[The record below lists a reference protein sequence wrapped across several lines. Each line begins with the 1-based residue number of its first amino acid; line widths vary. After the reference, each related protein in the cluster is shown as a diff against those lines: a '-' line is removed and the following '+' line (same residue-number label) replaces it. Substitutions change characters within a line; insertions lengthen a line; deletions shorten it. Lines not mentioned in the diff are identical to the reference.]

1 MPGACR
7 TRTASVCPR
16 FCSSRHSRVCRHTVP
31 SAEQTAHGESQ
42 QLAGRDS
49 TGCVPRPASPAPPTA
64 GFAIKTRI
72 QFELGGCRV
81 RDTGKPQ
88 LPEQKGCCGAQ
99 EGFTSLLSGVNRPA
113 LSCRCCHPHMMVVG
127 MTQEFLHGK
136 GNLPWLGGCR
146 EQGSEQV
153 SP

>member
-1 MPGACR
+1 M
-7 TRTASVCPR
+7 
-16 FCSSRHSRVCRHTVP
+16 
-31 SAEQTAHGESQ
+31 
-42 QLAGRDS
+42 
-49 TGCVPRPASPAPPTA
+49 
-64 GFAIKTRI
+64 
-72 QFELGGCRV
+72 

-136 GNLPWLGGCR
+136 GNLPWLDGCW